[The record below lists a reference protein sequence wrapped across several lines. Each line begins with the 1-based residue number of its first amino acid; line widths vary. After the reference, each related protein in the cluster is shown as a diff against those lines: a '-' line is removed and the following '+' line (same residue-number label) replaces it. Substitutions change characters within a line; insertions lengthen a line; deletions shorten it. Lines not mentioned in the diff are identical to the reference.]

1 MKKFRNITANIVIA
15 LTLFAL
21 LAVTTGSGRGISV
34 FGEKPSPIYSGDKTG
49 DKISLMINVYW
60 GTEYVLPM
68 AELMEKY
75 GFRCTFFVGG
85 SWADDNVGL
94 VRTLSERG
102 FEIGNHGYFHK
113 DHSKLTYDQ
122 NFDEIVMNQ
131 RLIDEIVGYKGNYLF
146 APPSGAFNDDTL
158 AFCRKN
164 GFTTVMWTRDTI
176 DWRDKDPDLVY
187 RRAVKNMAA
196 GDLVLMHPTAH
207 TLKALPKILAEV
219 AAKGMRVVT
228 VSENLGL

>member
-1 MKKFRNITANIVIA
+1 MAAKNGD
-15 LTLFAL
+15 TLL
-21 LAVTTGSGRGISV
+21 
-34 FGEKPSPIYSGDKTG
+34 K
-49 DKISLMINVYW
+49 
-60 GTEYVLPM
+60 
-68 AELMEKY
+68 
-75 GFRCTFFVGG
+75 
-85 SWADDNVGL
+85 
-94 VRTLSERG
+94 LSSQG
-102 FEIGNHGYFHK
+102 HEIGNHGYFHK

-207 TLKALPKILAEV
+207 TLSALPKILAEV